1 MTAEGLTMVEE
12 QQVWRF
18 TAAGVTRDVIV
29 EDTGN
34 PGALRYAAGRHLDRP
49 TGCVPEDALMRYAMR
64 AGHLD
69 VCEILAPGVPT
80 RAELLAERD
89 AVREDYA
96 AAVEYL
102 AGIVR
107 AWQRASDEDRRMADV
122 FVSGMRREIEEAR
135 GIAQGEWWEK
145 TR

>member
-1 MTAEGLTMVEE
+1 MTAEGLTMDEAK
-12 QQVWRF
+12 QVWRF
-18 TAAGVTRDVIV
+18 TSAGVTRDVIV

-69 VCEILAPGVPT
+69 VCEILAPGLPT

-122 FVSGMRREIEEAR
+122 FVSGLRREIEEAR
-135 GIAQGEWWEK
+135 GSAQGEWWEK

>member
-1 MTAEGLTMVEE
+1 MVEE
-12 QQVWRF
+12 KQVWRF

-34 PGALRYAAGRHLDRP
+34 PGALRYAAGRHLD
-49 TGCVPEDALMRYAMR
+49 
-64 AGHLD
+64 
-69 VCEILAPGVPT
+69 VCEILAPGLPT

-89 AVREDYA
+89 AVREDY

-122 FVSGMRREIEEAR
+122 FVSGLRREIEEAR
-135 GIAQGEWWEK
+135 GSAQGEWWEK

>member
-1 MTAEGLTMVEE
+1 MVEE
-12 QQVWRF
+12 KQVWRF

-69 VCEILAPGVPT
+69 VCEILAPGEPT

-122 FVSGMRREIEEAR
+122 FVSGLRREIEEAR

>member
-1 MTAEGLTMVEE
+1 MDEAK
-12 QQVWRF
+12 QVWRF
-18 TAAGVTRDVIV
+18 TSAGVTRDVIV

-69 VCEILAPGVPT
+69 VSEILAPGVPT

-122 FVSGMRREIEEAR
+122 FVRFVSGMRREIEEAR

>member
-12 QQVWRF
+12 KQVWRF

-69 VCEILAPGVPT
+69 VCEILAPGEPT
-80 RAELLAERD
+80 RAELLARIAEL
-89 AVREDYA
+89 E
-96 AAVEYL
+96 
-102 AGIVR
+102 
-107 AWQRASDEDRRMADV
+107 ASR
-122 FVSGMRREIEEAR
+122 
-135 GIAQGEWWEK
+135 
-145 TR
+145 

>member
-12 QQVWRF
+12 NQVWRF

>member
-1 MTAEGLTMVEE
+1 MDEE
-12 QQVWRF
+12 QQVWRIDCHDD
-18 TAAGVTRDVIV
+18 AVSVTVCRSGSVWVSGD
-29 EDTGN
+29 
-34 PGALRYAAGRHLDRP
+34 GAIGMSAHMAVVSLAVQRGIIG
-49 TGCVPEDALMRYAMR
+49 T
-64 AGHLD
+64 
-69 VCEILAPGVPT
+69 ILAPGEPT

-122 FVSGMRREIEEAR
+122 FVSGLRREIEEAR
-135 GIAQGEWWEK
+135 GSAQGEWWEK

>member
-1 MTAEGLTMVEE
+1 MVEE
-12 QQVWRF
+12 KQVWRF

-69 VCEILAPGVPT
+69 VCEILAPGLPT

-122 FVSGMRREIEEAR
+122 FVSGLRREIEESR
-135 GIAQGEWWEK
+135 GSAQGEWWEM